1 VFWVVTAVIVL
12 TDSFFI
18 FINYLSAWQMLDQEI
33 ERRNEALRSGFQI
46 SLISSATNMQQIATY
61 IANDVHVPAVF

>member
-1 VFWVVTAVIVL
+1 
-12 TDSFFI
+12 
-18 FINYLSAWQMLDQEI
+18 MLDQEI